1 MRILVADDQAGI
13 RRRVCL
19 TLEAR
24 LAVDACDEAAN
35 GQEAVDRAREINPDL
50 VILDITMPVMNG
62 LEAARI
68 IRRLQPKIPILILS
82 MHKSRQLMEEAQK
95 IGVQG
100 YVVKS
105 EAGENLIPAVTAVL
119 QSQTF
124 YPTEF

>member
-1 MRILVADDQAGI
+1 
-13 RRRVCL
+13 
-19 TLEAR
+19 
-24 LAVDACDEAAN
+24 
-35 GQEAVDRAREINPDL
+35 
-50 VILDITMPVMNG
+50 
-62 LEAARI
+62 
-68 IRRLQPKIPILILS
+68 